1 MAAIMVSRFA
11 FMPATAFLLVKLGAH
26 HRLPSFLS
34 SPHRLSYT
42 FDDDD
47 DEPSSGLR
55 AGLIPA
61 GDPLLIFVLLL
72 QASVPCAQNT
82 VVLLT
87 LQKKPE
93 VKGTDVFDVPN
104 TRSVL
109 PSVPETH
116 EQTSTTHTHTL

>member
-1 MAAIMVSRFA
+1 
-11 FMPATAFLLVKLGAH
+11 MPARRRHVVININMHTNTPL
-26 HRLPSFLS
+26 
-34 SPHRLSYT
+34 
-42 FDDDD
+42 
-47 DEPSSGLR
+47 SGLR

-93 VKGTDVFDVPN
+93 VKHAPFSLRFVLRRLTHVVLSS
-104 TRSVL
+104 SVK
-109 PSVPETH
+109 
-116 EQTSTTHTHTL
+116 